1 MFRMSLNAAKTAISQ
16 LSENFCNLLM
26 QSDIQGYNTAEIAM
40 LPVEGD
46 RAVQTGLYRSP
57 NMLKTL
63 NEQKHRE

>member
-16 LSENFCNLLM
+16 LSGNFCNLLIL
-26 QSDIQGYNTAEIAM
+26 SDIQGYNTDEIAM
-40 LPVEGD
+40 LAAKGD
-46 RAVQTGLYRSP
+46 RAVQTGLHRSP